1 MSLRILCR
9 ATFLACAA
17 FTLGAAELP
26 AQTQEAKTETF
37 CIAGRPLPSCSY
49 FLVATGSFNAHLGGS
64 SSTSTFEGPSGTVRW
79 DYPKMQ
85 DNYDLEIGVMANRGA
100 GTALGAALSA
110 GLDGNSGLRLAL
122 KVRHRRWLGRYASL
136 DAGAGVLRT
145 HVQPDRTNGLGDPAR
160 GYGVTGDL
168 TVGLT
173 DWVAVSGR
181 GDLVWSEGEP
191 VHALYGGIRLGSLP
205 TLFTGLAA
213 LVALRAVAGAS

>member
-17 FTLGAAELP
+17 FTLRAAELP
-26 AQTQEAKTETF
+26 AQTQKADTATF
-37 CIAGRPLPSCSY
+37 CIAGRPLPSCRY
-49 FLVATGSFNAHLGGS
+49 FLVATGSLNARMGGS
-64 SSTSTFEGPSGTVRW
+64 SITRTYEVRGETREFERPLMG
-79 DYPKMQ
+79 
-85 DNYDLEIGVMANRGA
+85 NHYDLEIGVMANRGA
-100 GTALGAALSA
+100 GTALGAALTA
-110 GLDGNSGLRLAL
+110 GLDGDTGLRLAL
-122 KVRHRRWLGRYASL
+122 KARHRRWLGRSAAL

-145 HVQPDRTNGLGDPAR
+145 PVRDRTDGFSASPV

-191 VHALYGGIRLGSLP
+191 VHAFYGGIRLGSLP
-205 TLFTGLAA
+205 ALFTSIVVVV
-213 LVALRAVAGAS
+213 VAHAVAGAS